1 MVHLVPLF
9 FLSRYKMPALFAAR
23 HQFPATKTRNSFIFV
38 KFVFFLFS
46 SVVLKLYHFHQI
58 KKQEKFVKYALLLLK
73 LGAICQ
79 RLPFF
84 TVHII
89 KSFI

>member
-38 KFVFFLFS
+38 KFVFFSFFECYIKIISLS
-46 SVVLKLYHFHQI
+46 SNKETR
-58 KKQEKFVKYALLLLK
+58 K
-73 LGAICQ
+73 ICEI
-79 RLPFF
+79 R
-84 TVHII
+84 
-89 KSFI
+89 FIVT